1 MSELLIGATAFGS
14 AAIGR
19 CFLRFWRDSRD
30 RLFLAFAVAFFT
42 FAANRVVIGLS
53 DRESEELLPVYG
65 LRAAAFLVIIAAIV
79 DRNRRP

>member
-1 MSELLIGATAFGS
+1 MNELLIGATAFGS
-14 AAIGR
+14 AAIGLF
-19 CFLRFWRDSRD
+19 FLRFWRESRD
-30 RLFLAFAVAFFT
+30 RLFLAFATAFFI

-65 LRAAAFLVIIAAIV
+65 LRAAGFLVIILAIV

>member
-1 MSELLIGATAFGS
+1 MNELLIGAAAFGS
-14 AAIGR
+14 MAIGVF
-19 CFLRFWRDSRD
+19 FLRFWRESRD
-30 RLFLAFAVAFFT
+30 RLFLAFALAFFT

-65 LRAAAFLVIIAAIV
+65 LRAAAFLLIIVAIV